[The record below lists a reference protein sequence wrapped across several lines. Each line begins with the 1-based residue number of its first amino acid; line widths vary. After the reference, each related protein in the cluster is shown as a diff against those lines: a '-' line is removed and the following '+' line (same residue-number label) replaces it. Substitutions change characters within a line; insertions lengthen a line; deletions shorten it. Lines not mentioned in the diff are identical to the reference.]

1 VEVVFT
7 MEQLTLTLPAGLLEK
22 ARIMAGRAG
31 RTVDAVLVEAIE
43 RSLDPLGDALEQKP
57 VTQWPDEEVL
67 SAADGQMPPE
77 REERLSELL
86 DRQQAGRLADA
97 ERPELTAL
105 MELYQRL
112 LLRKAQALAEAVRR
126 GLREPVRP

>member
-1 VEVVFT
+1 

-57 VTQWPDEEVL
+57 VTEWPNEEVL
-67 SAADGQMPPE
+67 SAADGQMPLE

-86 DRQQAGRLADA
+86 DRQQAGLLTDA

-126 GLREPVRP
+126 GLREPVQP